1 MRTATIHPMYT
12 RYVVS
17 VDRAKNTATA
27 GIREV
32 KMSHAYAGLDGAAFC
47 VMYKSKV
54 TDDRRVG
61 CRAQPTSL
69 VARVEPRKSTLRGEI
84 ESNPRNTMYL
94 VGSARSSTVV
104 FF

>member
-1 MRTATIHPMYT
+1 MKKKHLLILRIATLAVLTASYCDDICPHT

-17 VDRAKNTATA
+17 VDRAKNAATA

-54 TDDRRVG
+54 TGDRRIG
-61 CRAQPTSL
+61 
-69 VARVEPRKSTLRGEI
+69 
-84 ESNPRNTMYL
+84 
-94 VGSARSSTVV
+94 
-104 FF
+104 